1 MDEFALIAE
10 YLAPLA
16 APRPGALGLADDAA
30 LVDTPPGR
38 VLVASADA
46 LVAGVHFRE
55 REQPDT
61 VAARALR
68 SSLSDLAAMGAEPH
82 GYLLT
87 LALPH
92 SADAGWM
99 RAFASQLARD
109 QEAFSVALLGGD
121 TVATPG
127 PLTVSLTVLG
137 FAEPGRLLRRSGARP
152 GDAVCVSGVIGDA
165 ALALALPDA
174 PEALWRRFRLPEPR
188 IALGRALAGVAT
200 AAIDVSDGLVADLD
214 RLCAASG
221 VGARVDA
228 ASAPLSPAARDC
240 VRRSPELIET
250 VLCGGDDYELLFALP
265 PARLDLLGALPAP
278 ACRIGVFTEGGGVT
292 VRGADGAP
300 LVFAA
305 AGWRHFRSAPR
316 SPAPASG

>member
-16 APRPGALGLADDAA
+16 ALRPGAFGLADDAA
-30 LVDTPPGR
+30 LVPAPPGR
-38 VLVASADA
+38 DLVASADA

-55 REQPDT
+55 RDPPDT

-68 SSLSDLAAMGAEPH
+68 CSLSDLAAMGAEPY

-92 SADAGWM
+92 GVDAEWM
-99 RAFASQLARD
+99 AAFASRLARD
-109 QEAFSVALLGGD
+109 QAEFSIALLGGD

-137 FAEPGRLLRRSGARP
+137 FAEPERLLRRSGARA

-165 ALALALPDA
+165 ALALAIPDA
-174 PEALWRRFRLPEPR
+174 AEALRGRYRAPEPR
-188 IALGRALAGVAT
+188 LALGRALAGNAS
-200 AAIDVSDGLVADLD
+200 AAIDVSDGLVADLGHV
-214 RLCAASG
+214 CAASG
-221 VGARVDA
+221 VGARLDA
-228 ASAPLSPAARDC
+228 ASVPLSSAAREC
-240 VRRSPELIET
+240 VRHSPELIET

-265 PARLDLLGALPAP
+265 PARLDLLFALPTP
-278 ACRIGVFTEGGGVT
+278 ARRIGVFTEGEGVT
-292 VRGADGAP
+292 TLGADGAP
-300 LVFAA
+300 LALA
-305 AGWRHFRSAPR
+305 SAGWRHFRSAP
-316 SPAPASG
+316 

>member
-16 APRPGALGLADDAA
+16 SRPGALGLADDAA
-30 LVDTPPGR
+30 LIDAPPGH

-55 REQPDT
+55 REAPDT

-68 SSLSDLAAMGAEPH
+68 ANLSDLAAMGAEPH
-82 GYLLT
+82 GYLMT
-87 LALPH
+87 LALPDNI
-92 SADAGWM
+92 DAGWM
-99 RAFASQLARD
+99 RAFASRLARD
-109 QEAFSVALLGGD
+109 QAAFSVALLGGD

-127 PLTVSLTVLG
+127 PLTVSLTALG

-174 PEALWRRFRLPEPR
+174 PDALWRRFRAPEPR

-200 AAIDVSDGLVADLD
+200 AAIDISDGLVADLGHV
-214 RLCAASG
+214 CAASG

-228 ASAPLSPAARDC
+228 ASAPLSAAARDC
-240 VRRSPELIET
+240 LRRSPELIET
-250 VLCGGDDYELLFALP
+250 VLRGGDDYELLFALP
-265 PARLDLLGALPAP
+265 PDRLDLLRALPAP
-278 ACRIGVFTEGGGVT
+278 ACRIGVFTEGEDVT
-292 VRGADGAP
+292 VLDADGAP
-300 LVFAA
+300 LAFAA
-305 AGWRHFRSAPR
+305 AGWRHFRSAPGGAER
-316 SPAPASG
+316 AIR

>member
-16 APRPGALGLADDAA
+16 SRPGALGLADDAA
-30 LVDTPPGR
+30 LIDAPPGH

-55 REQPDT
+55 REAPDT

-68 SSLSDLAAMGAEPH
+68 TNLSDLAAMGAEPH

-87 LALPH
+87 LALPDNT
-92 SADAGWM
+92 DAGWM
-99 RAFASQLARD
+99 RAFASRLARD
-109 QEAFSVALLGGD
+109 QAAFSVALLGGD

-174 PEALWRRFRLPEPR
+174 PDALWRRFRAPEPR
-188 IALGRALAGVAT
+188 IALGRALEESPPPPSTFPTVWSP
-200 AAIDVSDGLVADLD
+200 IW
-214 RLCAASG
+214 
-221 VGARVDA
+221 A
-228 ASAPLSPAARDC
+228 ASAPLPAWARGWTRP
-240 VRRSPELIET
+240 RRRCRRRLAAVSA
-250 VLCGGDDYELLFALP
+250 VL
-265 PARLDLLGALPAP
+265 RN
-278 ACRIGVFTEGGGVT
+278 
-292 VRGADGAP
+292 
-300 LVFAA
+300 
-305 AGWRHFRSAPR
+305 
-316 SPAPASG
+316 